1 MNTFAKFQII
11 GNVGKVEIADNR
23 IRISVANN
31 VSYKD
36 RENEGQYIEKT
47 EWNEVTMFEGTPRY
61 DWVKRELKK
70 GDLVHIEGS
79 FKQTSW
85 VKDGKTVYGTN
96 FNVREIMMWK

>member
-11 GNVGKVEIADNR
+11 GNVGKVEIEDNR

-47 EWNEVTMFEGTPRY
+47 EWNEVTMFEGMLYIAIGRN
-61 DWVKRELKK
+61 VILKK
-70 GDLVHIEGS
+70 GISDI
-79 FKQTSW
+79 
-85 VKDGKTVYGTN
+85 
-96 FNVREIMMWK
+96 